1 VGRIATHSRWSV
13 VAPLLAV
20 AFTQAAVGLL
30 QAWSGSG
37 EPAHGS
43 WVNRNHYAGFLS
55 TVLPFALSAAL
66 AVIAPRARRPAPA
79 TARAALAASALFAG
93 AAILVAAILLSL
105 SRAGF
110 VSGLTG
116 VAVAAAVYTGRRSGR
131 RRWSGM
137 AATTLIVLSATVL
150 LPNDALMARFSDLR
164 SASGGVGDARGGIW
178 RDAILLVRASP
189 LLGCGFGAFESA
201 FLRYKTVAPMHSVEF
216 AHNDYLQC
224 LIETGVLGLA
234 SLLLFFGTHA
244 KSAASGVGASAPEE
258 ALLSS
263 ACLGS
268 FAAMATHALA
278 DFSLYIPAN
287 GLLLAWVAGIAAST
301 PAPRHQVE
309 LSRWGEAI

>member
-1 VGRIATHSRWSV
+1 LVGRIATRSRWNV

-20 AFTQAAVGLL
+20 AFTQAAVGGL

-55 TVLPFALSAAL
+55 AVLPFALAA
-66 AVIAPRARRPAPA
+66 AVTVVAPRVRRPAPA
-79 TARAALAASALFAG
+79 TAPAALAASAMFAG
-93 AAILVAAILLSL
+93 AAMLVAAILSSL

-110 VSGLTG
+110 VGALTG
-116 VAVAAAVYTGRRSGR
+116 VAVATAVYIGRRSGR
-131 RRWSGM
+131 RRWSGI
-137 AATTLIVLSATVL
+137 AATALIALAATAL
-150 LPNDALMARFSDLR
+150 LPNDALLARFSDLR
-164 SASGGVGDARGGIW
+164 SASGPGDARSRIW
-178 RDAILLVRASP
+178 RDAIPLARASP
-189 LLGCGFGAFESA
+189 LFGCGFGAFESA

-224 LIETGVLGLA
+224 LTETGALGLT
-234 SLLLFFGTHA
+234 SLLLFFAAHV
-244 KSAASGVGASAPEE
+244 KSAASGVTASAPDE
-258 ALLSS
+258 ALLSC

-287 GLLLAWVAGIAAST
+287 GMLLAWVAGVAAST
-301 PAPRHQVE
+301 PAPPT
-309 LSRWGEAI
+309 S